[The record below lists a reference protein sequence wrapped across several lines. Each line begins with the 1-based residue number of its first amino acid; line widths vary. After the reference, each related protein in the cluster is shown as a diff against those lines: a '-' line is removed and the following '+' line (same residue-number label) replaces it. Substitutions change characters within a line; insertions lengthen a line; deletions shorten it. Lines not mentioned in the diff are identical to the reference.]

1 MVDARGDVK
10 HSAMHRR
17 TPTRKR
23 LSTPNFCSREFE
35 KCWACELCAGPAAGL
50 DTADV
55 PPPWPFSSLVSRTL
69 PSLGLQDPSSRHHQS
84 IPDSPYPKRSS

>member
-69 PSLGLQDPSSRHHQS
+69 HSLGLLQPPGS
-84 IPDSPYPKRSS
+84 ILQTSPEHP